1 LNRVALALVAG
12 SWLFVSIH
20 ALAQADAGPAPP
32 APTPAGPKTFV
43 VDARRSLL
51 VIQVFKEGAAATL
64 AHDHTVHATEVTGQ
78 VTADPA
84 APDSASVSVTI
95 QTKTLVNDDPQVRR
109 QFGLDPIVPEKDK
122 KAVEESMKGD
132 TQLDVEKYPTINFA
146 STSVE
151 KNGDKLTLVGDFTLH
166 GVTKRIKMPI
176 AVKIVDNTLTGDG
189 KIRFLQSD
197 YGIKPYSAFLGAVKN
212 KDELV
217 LNVHLVAVAP

>member
-1 LNRVALALVAG
+1 
-12 SWLFVSIH
+12 VSLG
-20 ALAQADAGPAPP
+20 ARAQADAGPAPP
-32 APTPAGPKTFV
+32 APAPAPSGPKTFA
-43 VDARRSLL
+43 VDGKRSLL

-64 AHDHTVHATEVTGQ
+64 AHDHTVHAIEVAGQ
-78 VTADPA
+78 VVADPA
-84 APDSASVSVTI
+84 APESASVTI
-95 QTKTLVNDDPQVRR
+95 TVQTKTLVNDDPQVRR

-122 KAVEESMKGD
+122 KSVEESMKGD
-132 TQLDVEKYPTINFA
+132 TQLDVEKYPTISFT

-151 KNGDKLTLVGDFTLH
+151 KSGDKLTLVGDFTLH
-166 GVTKRIKMPI
+166 GATKRIKMPI